1 MPNWG
6 GRTDANQTEIV
17 NVLRDIGASVL
28 VLSQVGQ
35 GCPDLACGFR
45 GFTYFLE
52 VKTDK
57 GKLNPAEQEFFDTWQ
72 GRAAVVRTPDDAL
85 RVIGAIE

>member
-6 GRTDANQTEIV
+6 GRTDANQDEIV
-17 NVLRDIGASVL
+17 KALRDVGASVL

-52 VKTDK
+52 VKTEK

-72 GRAAVVRTPDDAL
+72 GRAAVVRSADDAL